1 MKFEIKKLLN
11 RNELWIAF
19 LILLTAGCG
28 DFIYT
33 INMYRGYYLSEIL
46 TPISLSVLDNI
57 THSPAELFFS
67 LLLPVISCY
76 IGSSIAVEERN
87 NEITSC
93 IFTRISK
100 KKQIIK
106 QGLAVAFM
114 SSIVFTTALLVN
126 LILIT
131 LFFPAE
137 GMNFFSQP
145 EQYILS
151 QSDYWIFEG
160 LIKYR
165 PILYLTLTIFYRS
178 MVAGVFA
185 WFGYGLSHMF
195 DFFKKIHVVVAPFII
210 MTAFEILSVIIE
222 RLTNSTNAWT
232 RIGLYSSTYTFKE
245 VIPTLTLLG
254 FFIITGAI
262 GIYIG
267 TKREDIY

>member
-19 LILLTAGCG
+19 LVLLIAVCG
-28 DFIYT
+28 NFIYT
-33 INMYRGYYLSEIL
+33 LQLYKGFKYSDIHSPSNLY
-46 TPISLSVLDNI
+46 VLNNI
-57 THSPAELFFS
+57 THSPTELFFS
-67 LLLPVISCY
+67 LLLPLISCY
-76 IGSSIAVEERN
+76 IGSSIAIEEHN
-87 NEITSC
+87 NEITPC
-93 IFTRISK
+93 IYTRISR
-100 KKQIIK
+100 KKQLIK
-106 QGLAVAFM
+106 QGLAVAII
-114 SSIVFTTALLVN
+114 SCVVFFTALLVN
-126 LILIT
+126 LFLVN
-131 LFFPAE
+131 LFIPK
-137 GMNFFSQP
+137 GGNNYYCLP
-145 EQYILS
+145 EETILS
-151 QSDYWIFEG
+151 SSNYCIFEDI
-160 LIKYR
+160 LKYH
-165 PILYLTLTIFYRS
+165 PILYMALTMLYRGI
-178 MVAGVFA
+178 VAGVFS

-195 DFFKKIHVVVAPFII
+195 KFFKKTHVIVAPFII

>member
-19 LILLTAGCG
+19 LVLLTAGCG

-46 TPISLSVLDNI
+46 TPISLSVLDSFTN
-57 THSPAELFFS
+57 SPAELFFS

-87 NEITSC
+87 NEITAC
-93 IFTRISK
+93 IYTRISK

-137 GMNFFSQP
+137 GINFFSQP

-151 QSDYWIFEG
+151 QSDYWIFED

-195 DFFKKIHVVVAPFII
+195 KFFKKTHVIVAPFIVL
-210 MTAFEILSVIIE
+210 TGFEILSVILKRI
-222 RLTNSTNAWT
+222 TNINNSWT
-232 RIGLYSSTYTFKE
+232 RIGLYCTTYEFKD